1 MERFGRFRALQK
13 HRYAARLIC
22 GVNVSRIRRTASAR
36 AESLR
41 SICKLRLS
49 EHKGGSGA
57 EKSCTRKR
65 SCPRAHRRASCNCGT
80 HYSKCSSAVYGSRL
94 SLVPTDSTK
103 LASAEGQRIGGCI
116 FIRPESDTCRFVSKP
131 EAIANL
137 SGGVAP
143 NARAAAE
150 YYPAIFWFSLLRVPD
165 KSEFPG
171 TGPRALD
178 DYAQQG
184 DITRIVIEVSLVVAN
199 ANGKRYKGSSGQIRG
214 FWLGGRKKSNWVT
227 SGLLVT
233 RQEPR
238 NHRLALEQTGIT
250 KVHRLVARGV

>member
-49 EHKGGSGA
+49 EHKRGSGA

-65 SCPRAHRRASCNCGT
+65 SCPRAHRRVSCNCGT
-80 HYSKCSSAVYGSRL
+80 HYSQCSSAVYGSRL

-116 FIRPESDTCRFVSKP
+116 FIRPPVSDTCRFVGN
-131 EAIANL
+131 AYLIALRQSCSL
-137 SGGVAP
+137 SVRNRRQAPTKLPASDKWISDPLKISRRRVDDLSAEDCVAHFGK
-143 NARAAAE
+143 RCRV
-150 YYPAIFWFSLLRVPD
+150 LLRV
-165 KSEFPG
+165 
-171 TGPRALD
+171 
-178 DYAQQG
+178 
-184 DITRIVIEVSLVVAN
+184 VSHAS
-199 ANGKRYKGSSGQIRG
+199 ASDRR
-214 FWLGGRKKSNWVT
+214 
-227 SGLLVT
+227 
-233 RQEPR
+233 
-238 NHRLALEQTGIT
+238 
-250 KVHRLVARGV
+250 